1 MIPPPSPVT
10 RGQAG
15 GRRRRKK
22 RRRGRGSGCAGARLG
37 CAEGAASADT
47 NSTSAPMQLGEGK
60 GQPRQQGGKKR
71 KLGSNPGSI
80 PTLPPAPPLEPA
92 DPLPTAWEDATL
104 PVSLPLP
111 RRREQLAASDMDAE
125 AGEGQAGRC
134 CLLRGVPARLRKLEG
149 ILYHR
154 VMS

>member
-10 RGQAG
+10 RGQARG
-15 GRRRRKK
+15 RRRKK

-37 CAEGAASADT
+37 CAEGAARADT
-47 NSTSAPMQLGEGK
+47 SSTSAPMQLGEGK
-60 GQPRQQGGKKR
+60 GQPRQQGRKQR
-71 KLGSNPGSI
+71 KLSSNPGSI

-92 DPLPTAWEDATL
+92 DPLPTAWEGAML

-111 RRREQLAASDMDAE
+111 CRREQLAAWNMDAE
-125 AGEGQAGRC
+125 VGEGQAGRR
-134 CLLRGVPARLRKLEG
+134 CLLRGVPAWLRKLEG